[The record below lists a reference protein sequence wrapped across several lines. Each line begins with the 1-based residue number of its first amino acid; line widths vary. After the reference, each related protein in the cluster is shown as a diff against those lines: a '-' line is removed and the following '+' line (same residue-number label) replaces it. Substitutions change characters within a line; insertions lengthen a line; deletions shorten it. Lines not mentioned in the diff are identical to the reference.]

1 MAHPL
6 MMSRGSCSIAEN
18 YPFQQP
24 PSNSPSVY
32 GYQQPPQQPF
42 QQHAY
47 SQHGQPTAVTSTDQY
62 WDEKNNVAQQ
72 QAPAKVDDNATTQPQ
87 SQDSRKDENDSADEK
102 SQALLEQRMIALV
115 DEKLKPYL
123 EELEKSRAITQKLEE
138 GYTPKDITGVYNGGS
153 YLAAN
158 NDSGSLLTVK
168 LGGDVPLIAKP
179 GMPLCFGSKL
189 VPFIASNA
197 N

>member
-1 MAHPL
+1 MPDNGTYL
-6 MMSRGSCSIAEN
+6 MMNRGSCSIAEN
-18 YPFQQP
+18 YPFQPP

-32 GYQQPPQQPF
+32 GYQQSPQQPP

-47 SQHGQPTAVTSTDQY
+47 SQHGQPTAVTSTDQS
-62 WDEKNNVAQQ
+62 WDEKNNVVQQ

-87 SQDSRKDENDSADEK
+87 SQ
-102 SQALLEQRMIALV
+102 ALLEQRVMTLV
-115 DEKLKPYL
+115 DEKLKPHL
-123 EELEKSRAITQKLEE
+123 EGLEKSRAITQKLEE

-153 YLAAN
+153 YLATN

-179 GMPLCFGSKL
+179 GMPLCFGYKL